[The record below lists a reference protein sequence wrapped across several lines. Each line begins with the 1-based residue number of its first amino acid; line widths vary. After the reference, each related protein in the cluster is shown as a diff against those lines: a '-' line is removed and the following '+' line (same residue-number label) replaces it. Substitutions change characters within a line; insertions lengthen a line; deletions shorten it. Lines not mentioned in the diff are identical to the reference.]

1 MTLDY
6 IDVKILEILQTN
18 ARVSISD
25 LSKQVS
31 LSLSAVSERLKKLE
45 AGGVVELYTTII
57 SPAAMNRDLAVLMLI
72 SLENTG
78 TSHVKELQLF
88 VDNEDDILECHH
100 ITGEY
105 DYALKIATKNTESLE
120 KLMSAI
126 KSITGVRHCQTNV
139 ILSTNKQRYS
149 VAPEETKQ
157 LVRSEKAADPKES
170 KDAK

>member
-1 MTLDY
+1 MTLDS
-6 IDVKILEILQTN
+6 IDVKILEILQAN

-25 LSKQVS
+25 LSKQVN

-45 AGGVVELYTTII
+45 SSSIIQQYTTII
-57 SPAAMNRDLAVLMLI
+57 APAAMERDLSVLMLV

-78 TSHVKELQLF
+78 TSQVKELQLF
-88 VDNEDDILECHH
+88 VDNADEILECHH

-149 VAPEETKQ
+149 VTPVA
-157 LVRSEKAADPKES
+157 S
-170 KDAK
+170 K

>member
-1 MTLDY
+1 MNLDT
-6 IDVKILEILQTN
+6 IDVKILEIMQQN

-25 LSKQVS
+25 LSKQVN

-45 AGGVVELYTTII
+45 ASNIIEQYTTII
-57 SPAAMNRDLAVLMLI
+57 ASSAMERELSVLMLV

-78 TSHVKELQLF
+78 VSQVKELQLF
-88 VDNEDDILECHH
+88 VENEDEILECHH

-105 DYALKIATKNTESLE
+105 DYALKIATKNTASLE

-149 VAPEETKQ
+149 VTPI
-157 LVRSEKAADPKES
+157 VS
-170 KDAK
+170 K